1 MRHRV
6 KGRKFGRGRKTRKAL
21 MKSVLRSFV
30 EYGKIEPTLPK
41 AKEVGIISEKLVTK
55 AKKGDLAGRREIMKW
70 LTPAQTLKIFEI
82 SRALK
87 ERRGGYTRIT
97 RTRRREHD
105 QAEMAILEFVK

>member
-6 KGRKFGRGRKTRKAL
+6 KGRKFGRVRKTRKAL

-30 EYGKIEPTLPK
+30 EYGKIETTLPK

-82 SRALK
+82 SRVLK